1 MNAPAPVI
9 MESVA
14 TSGNTL
20 SFFSFHENEAP
31 IVA

>member
-1 MNAPAPVI
+1 MNAGAPVI

-14 TSGNTL
+14 TSGNTV
-20 SFFSFHENEAP
+20 SFFSFRENEAS